1 MSIDYEFEIHNIY
14 STQKIKKNK
23 YIYNNYKIAHFN
35 PPNFL
40 LKKGPYLGH
49 SM

>member
-1 MSIDYEFEIHNIY
+1 MNLKYIMFIP
-14 STQKIKKNK
+14 QKIKKKK
-23 YIYNNYKIAHFN
+23 YIYSNYKIAHFN

-40 LKKGPYLGH
+40 LRKGLYLRH